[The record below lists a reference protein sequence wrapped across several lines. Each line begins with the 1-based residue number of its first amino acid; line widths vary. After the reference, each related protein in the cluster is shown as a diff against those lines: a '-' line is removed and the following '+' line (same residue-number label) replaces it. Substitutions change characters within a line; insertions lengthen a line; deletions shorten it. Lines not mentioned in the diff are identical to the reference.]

1 MSTVKSYS
9 WKDIMV
15 KLNLNE
21 LKPYND
27 QYRYAEEYFRI
38 EYCGNDD
45 KIKFSEQEVKTIIKE
60 IIEEAEHKIR
70 LLKNDDDLKHLRKDW
85 PNIDDYV
92 EYIINR

>member
-1 MSTVKSYS
+1 MY
-9 WKDIMV
+9 
-15 KLNLNE
+15 
-21 LKPYND
+21 
-27 QYRYAEEYFRI
+27 
-38 EYCGNDD
+38 
-45 KIKFSEQEVKTIIKE
+45 IIKE